1 MDFNSQICTT
11 IKQSERLLDLG
22 LKIETAD
29 MGLCV
34 DTYVDNTPIVIGNW
48 ETRDTTLIDT
58 PAWSLSRLIEMLPPY
73 ISSMDAV
80 LIISKDGVSYDS
92 DSALGKS
99 VYFQEEDYGLFQNI
113 IDCIEW
119 LIKEGKLRK
128 DYLKQ

>member
-1 MDFNSQICTT
+1 MHFNSQVCTT
-11 IKQSERLLDLG
+11 KKQSEQLLALG

-34 DTYVDNTPIVIGNW
+34 DIPIVIEDW
-48 ETRDTTLIDT
+48 ETQDTTLIDT
-58 PAWSLSRLIEMLPPY
+58 PAWSLGRLIEMLPHF

-92 DSALGKS
+92 DSVLGKS
-99 VYFQEEDYGLFQNI
+99 VYFQEDYGLFQNI

-119 LIKEGKLRK
+119 LVKEGKLRK
-128 DYLKQ
+128 DYLK

>member
-1 MDFNSQICTT
+1 MHFNSQVCTT
-11 IKQSERLLDLG
+11 KKQSEQLLALG

-34 DTYVDNTPIVIGNW
+34 DIPIVIEDW
-48 ETRDTTLIDT
+48 ETQDTTLIDT
-58 PAWSLSRLIEMLPPY
+58 PAWSLGRLIEMLPHF

-92 DSALGKS
+92 DSVLGES
-99 VYFQEEDYGLFQNI
+99 VYFQEDYGLFQNI

-119 LIKEGKLRK
+119 LVKEGKLK
-128 DYLKQ
+128 KNYLR

>member
-1 MDFNSQICTT
+1 MHFNSQVCTT
-11 IKQSERLLDLG
+11 KKQSEQLLALG

-34 DTYVDNTPIVIGNW
+34 DVPIVIEDW
-48 ETRDTTLIDT
+48 ETQDTTLIDT
-58 PAWSLSRLIEMLPPY
+58 PAWSLSRLIEMLPHF

-99 VYFQEEDYGLFQNI
+99 VYFQKDYGLFQNI

-119 LIKEGKLRK
+119 LVKEGKLRK

>member
-1 MDFNSQICTT
+1 MHFNSQVCTT
-11 IKQSERLLDLG
+11 KKQSEQLLALG

-34 DTYVDNTPIVIGNW
+34 DVPIVIEDW
-48 ETRDTTLIDT
+48 ETQDTTLIDT
-58 PAWSLSRLIEMLPPY
+58 PAWSLSRLIEMLPHF

-99 VYFQEEDYGLFQNI
+99 VYFQKDYGLFQNI

-119 LIKEGKLRK
+119 LVKEGKLRK
-128 DYLKQ
+128 DYLK